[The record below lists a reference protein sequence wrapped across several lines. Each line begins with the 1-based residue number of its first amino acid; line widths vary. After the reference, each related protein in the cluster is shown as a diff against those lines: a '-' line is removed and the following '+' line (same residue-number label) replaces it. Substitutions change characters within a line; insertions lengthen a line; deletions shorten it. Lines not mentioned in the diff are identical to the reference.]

1 MRDNRDNRE
10 YIDSDQYFEQSGR
23 KALVADAANVFM
35 RQVFS
40 TMALGLAI
48 TGMVAWAVAN
58 SPFVLQLLYGNGIM
72 RMVVMFAPLALVF
85 FLAARINKMSFAAAS
100 TTFAVY
106 SVLVGAS
113 LATIFLIY
121 PIGTIFQVFLITAGT
136 FGAMALIGW
145 TTNVD
150 LSKMGSILYMA
161 LIGLIIAMVVNW
173 FMNSDTMDYII
184 SVIGVLIFSGLT
196 AYDTQKLLVIG
207 SSVDPER
214 ESSKKM
220 ALMGALNL
228 YLDFINLF
236 LFLLRLFGG
245 GRD

>member
-1 MRDNRDNRE
+1 MREHLDFDNRSQARE
-10 YIDSDQYFEQSGR
+10 RQFVQSG
-23 KALVADAANVFM
+23 AANEFM
-35 RQVFS
+35 RQVFT
-40 TMALGLAI
+40 TMTLGLAI
-48 TGMVAWAVAN
+48 TGMVAWYVAN
-58 SPFVLQLLYGNGIM
+58 TPALMNFLFGGFMTYVTIFSPLV
-72 RMVVMFAPLALVF
+72 LVF
-85 FLAARINKMSFAAAS
+85 FLSARIHKMSFAAAS

-113 LATIFLIY
+113 LSTIFIVYEL
-121 PIGTIFQVFLITAGT
+121 GTLFQVFLITAGT
-136 FGAMALIGW
+136 FGAMALVGW

-150 LSKMGSILYMA
+150 LTKMGSVLYMA

-207 SSVDPER
+207 ANVDPEA
-214 ESSKKM
+214 EASKKM
-220 ALMGALNL
+220 ALMGALSL

>member
-1 MRDNRDNRE
+1 MRE
-10 YIDSDQYFEQSGR
+10 YFDMNQRSQQREQRFAQSGS
-23 KALVADAANVFM
+23 AQVFM
-35 RQVFS
+35 QQVFV
-40 TMALGLAI
+40 TMTLGLAI
-48 TGMVAWAVAN
+48 TGAVAWFVATTPALMN
-58 SPFVLQLLYGNGIM
+58 FLFGGFMAYVTIFSPLV
-72 RMVVMFAPLALVF
+72 LVF
-85 FLAARINKMSFAAAS
+85 FLSSRIQRMSFGAAS

-106 SVLVGAS
+106 SVLMGAS
-113 LATIFLIY
+113 FATIFFAYSL
-121 PIGTIFQVFLITAGT
+121 GTIFQVFLITAGT

-150 LSKMGSILYMA
+150 LTKMGSILYMA

-173 FMNSDTMDYII
+173 FMNSSMMDYII
-184 SVIGVLIFSGLT
+184 SVIGVVIFSGLT

-207 SSVDPER
+207 ANVDPEA
-214 ESSKKM
+214 EASKKM